1 MYQVKSNGSVYYAET
16 VLPVD
21 VADNGCFIL
30 SKKDTGG
37 VVAKINVE
45 TEDGTQ
51 LADMVFRI
59 REDGLRGSEPLCTY
73 EQISGAQMM
82 AVYESALHELGVET
96 EEVSDNA
103 E

>member
-16 VLPVD
+16 VLPVI
-21 VADNGCFIL
+21 VADNGCYIL
-30 SKKDTGG
+30 SKEDTGG
-37 VVAKINVE
+37 VVAKISVE

-51 LADMVFRI
+51 LADKVFRT
-59 REDGLRGSEPLCTY
+59 RENGLHGTEPLCTY

-96 EEVSDNA
+96 EESV
-103 E
+103 